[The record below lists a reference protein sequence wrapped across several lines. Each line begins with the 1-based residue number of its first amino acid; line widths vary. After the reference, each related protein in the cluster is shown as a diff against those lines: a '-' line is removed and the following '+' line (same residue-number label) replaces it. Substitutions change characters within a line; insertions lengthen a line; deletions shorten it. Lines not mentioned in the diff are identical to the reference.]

1 MALFAYRF
9 VRGRAGYDPVKSGF
23 ILIFLWLYQTHFPLI
38 LVEQEDVRRVT
49 RGFEAQ
55 EDHMEQKKVT
65 IAEIQRKK
73 ESNQKITM
81 MTAYDY
87 PTASLVDQAGID
99 TILVGDSLG
108 MVMLGYESTVP
119 VTMDEMIH
127 HCKAV
132 CRGAVYGFVIGD
144 MPFMS
149 YQVSVEKAI
158 ENAGRFIKEAGC
170 DSVKLEGGSEMA
182 HVVKGI
188 VDAGMPV
195 CAHIGLTPQTATKL
209 SGFKVQGKDAE
220 SARELVKSAKDLQDA
235 GAFSIVMECIPD
247 QLAARITEE
256 LSIPTIGIGAGKDC
270 DGQVLVYHDLVGLF
284 ERFTPKFVKQYI
296 NLAPKIREALVQFRE
311 DVERGT
317 FPGPEHSF
325 SMKAEEAE
333 KI

>member
-1 MALFAYRF
+1 MANA
-9 VRGRAGYDPVKSGF
+9 
-23 ILIFLWLYQTHFPLI
+23 
-38 LVEQEDVRRVT
+38 
-49 RGFEAQ
+49 
-55 EDHMEQKKVT
+55 KVT
-65 IAEIQRKK
+65 IGDLQKK
-73 ESNQKITM
+73 MQAGQKITM

-87 PTASLVDQAGID
+87 PTASLVDQAEID

-108 MVMLGYESTVP
+108 MVVLGYDSTVP

-132 CRGAVYGFVIGD
+132 CRGANRAFVIGD

-149 YQVSVEKAI
+149 YQVSIEKAV

-170 DSVKLEGGSEMA
+170 ECVKLEGGTEMVP
-182 HVVKGI
+182 VVEAICVAGI
-188 VDAGMPV
+188 PV

-220 SARELVKSAKDLQDA
+220 GARKLVQSARDLEKA
-235 GAFSIVMECIPD
+235 GAFMIVLECIPD
-247 QLAARITEE
+247 SVAKKITDA
-256 LSIPTIGIGAGKDC
+256 LTIPTIGIGAGKDC

-284 ERFTPKFVKQYI
+284 ERFTPKMVKQYV
-296 NLAPKIREALVQFRE
+296 NLSPRIRDALIQFKQE
-311 DVERGT
+311 VEVGT

-325 SMKAEEAE
+325 AMKAEEAE